1 MEIALVVMAIIIAAL
16 MVMVYDQ
23 QKTINKLLA
32 GQTVVKADPKRDEMI
47 KELTKSFNELI
58 KALKES

>member
-1 MEIALVVMAIIIAAL
+1 MEIALIVMAIIIAAL
-16 MVMVYDQ
+16 MVVVYDQ

-32 GQTVVKADPKRDEMI
+32 GQTVVKTDPKRDEMI

-58 KALKES
+58 KALKE

>member
-16 MVMVYDQ
+16 MVVVYDQ

-47 KELTKSFNELI
+47 KQLDQTFRELI
-58 KALKES
+58 KALKE

>member
-16 MVMVYDQ
+16 MVVVYDQ

-32 GQTVVKADPKRDEMI
+32 GQTVVKEDPKRDEMI

-58 KALKES
+58 KALKE

>member
-16 MVMVYDQ
+16 MVVVYDQ

-32 GQTVVKADPKRDEMI
+32 GQTVVKIDPKRDEMI

-58 KALKES
+58 KALKE